1 MYSKGICTGI
11 FLGTYGFV
19 DERDAREEVVVPL
32 SFALSV
38 FRLFVLVVDAFE
50 NSEESMII

>member
-1 MYSKGICTGI
+1 
-11 FLGTYGFV
+11 LGTYGFV

-32 SFALSV
+32 GFALSV

-50 NSEESMII
+50 ISEESMII